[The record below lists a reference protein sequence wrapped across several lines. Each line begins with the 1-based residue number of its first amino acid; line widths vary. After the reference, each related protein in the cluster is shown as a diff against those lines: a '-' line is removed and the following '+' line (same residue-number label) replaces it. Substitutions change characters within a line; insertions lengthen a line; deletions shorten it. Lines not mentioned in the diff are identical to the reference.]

1 MDSSKIAKTV
11 LLVTIAVLFL
21 ITSVMSIVSASRMI
35 SETTK
40 TYILNVET
48 CTFKPVPE
56 NTPRDIEG
64 NLPRVLS
71 EEECKIDYNNA
82 KRVFAESIA
91 LLIIALPIAIFT
103 YKKLFKIY
111 RE

>member
-1 MDSSKIAKTV
+1 MDSSKIVKTV

-21 ITSVMSIVSASRMI
+21 VTSIMSIVSASRMI

-40 TYILNVET
+40 TYILDVET
-48 CTFKPVPE
+48 CNYKPLARPLEADENYIPE
-56 NTPRDIEG
+56 K
-64 NLPRVLS
+64 
-71 EEECKIDYNNA
+71 EECKIDYNNA

-91 LLIIALPIAIFT
+91 LLIISLPIALFT
-103 YKKLFKIY
+103 YKRLFKIY

>member
-1 MDSSKIAKTV
+1 
-11 LLVTIAVLFL
+11 
-21 ITSVMSIVSASRMI
+21 MSIVSASRII

-40 TYILNVET
+40 TYILDVKT
-48 CTFKPVPE
+48 CNYKPAARPLEANEEFVQP
-56 NTPRDIEG
+56 
-64 NLPRVLS
+64 

-91 LLIIALPIAIFT
+91 ILIISLPISILT
-103 YKKLFKIY
+103 YKRLFKIY